1 MPQSVLKTNFLA
13 VRESNDP
20 LRGIKHGLP
29 QWEPM
34 VATTMPRIHV
44 LAVISD
50 ILYPTK
56 SPDYISP
63 PCDWE
68 RQFSRTLQPLPRIAY
83 TFGSSIYLESILVY
97 TYGASS
103 LPSIT
108 PETQELTH
116 LVGSRQQQAS
126 GRGGRGHRGR
136 NSPPPPRLPKF
147 SVGVSFL
154 LMSSLNVLFERSN
167 QNVHENQQLKSR
179 AS

>member
-20 LRGIKHGLP
+20 LQGIKHGLP
-29 QWEPM
+29 QWETM
-34 VATTMPRIHV
+34 VGTTMPRIHV

-108 PETQELTH
+108 TETQELTH

-126 GRGGRGHRGR
+126 GRGGSGHRGR
-136 NSPPPPRLPKF
+136 NPLPP
-147 SVGVSFL
+147 
-154 LMSSLNVLFERSN
+154 SSSKVLSRCVLFADE
-167 QNVHENQQLKSR
+167 LFKCPL
-179 AS
+179 